1 MIEMEVTMLE
11 LIKGKK
17 TYFFA
22 VIAALATAAKYL
34 GYITEDQLQ
43 AIMGLTGAGAAIS
56 LRSAL
61 KDAINPVG
69 KNE

>member
-1 MIEMEVTMLE
+1 MLE
-11 LIKGKK
+11 FLKGKR

-22 VIAALATAAKYL
+22 VVAALATAAKYL

-43 AIMGLTGAGAAIS
+43 AIMGFTGAGAAMS
-56 LRSAL
+56 LRAAL
-61 KDAINPVG
+61 KDATNPVG

>member
-1 MIEMEVTMLE
+1 MLDF
-11 LIKGKK
+11 IRGKK

-22 VIAALATAAKYL
+22 VVAALATAAKYL
-34 GYITEDQLQ
+34 GYITEDQFQ

-61 KDAINPVG
+61 KDAVNPVG